1 MTATIRR
8 LGAQKELAPR
18 PKAAEDS
25 QADGASAC
33 NGDFSETAV
42 EDNDLGEWESSE
54 LDEQRWGLSPLLD
67 LGAISS
73 EARPEP
79 AGGALMALAHDLKA
93 EALGRP
99 ARALPRFATFAPWD
113 ADADQDVRDEQRPN
127 CAAEQVQANSPEP
140 IADPAARKKQK
151 LRAYRDR
158 QQMAKH
164 RFRRIEKMMRENRT
178 CADCRKRMD
187 MHGIFANRPLLA
199 RREHTDVLV
208 CRECEERIEATERNG
223 AT

>member
-8 LGAQKELAPR
+8 SQDGRPSQKEPTSQ
-18 PKAAEDS
+18 PAAANS
-25 QADGASAC
+25 QGREVGTHKC
-33 NGDFSETAV
+33 NGDCNGDSDSGNA
-42 EDNDLGEWESSE
+42 GEWEPSE
-54 LDEQRWGLSPLLD
+54 VDDQRWAIAPLLN
-67 LGAISS
+67 LGEISS

-113 ADADQDVRDEQRPN
+113 ADVRDEQRADE
-127 CAAEQVQANSPEP
+127 AADVA
-140 IADPAARKKQK
+140 AARKKQK

-164 RFRRIEKMMRENRT
+164 RFRRIEKMMREHRS

-187 MHGIFANRPLLA
+187 MHGIFANRPVLA
-199 RREHTDVLV
+199 RRECLDVLV
-208 CRECEERIEATERNG
+208 CRDCEDRATAAERNG
-223 AT
+223 AA